1 MGGLNDSSFRF
12 QSASRRQAPEDIVTD
27 LTRRKML
34 GVAAAGAVTSL
45 STSVEAAAPGAPAT
59 PPAPSSLPDPN
70 DLRLFVALSSALTGI
85 AVLKLAP
92 TVDPIQVKNE
102 YFAAASA
109 DPAFPTLLQIMRS
122 ESDPAAA
129 ASKVM
134 NDPKLR
140 YLGRSIILAWYL
152 GVWYDPKVLERYNG
166 PGDQAFPVPP
176 VKVISPTA
184 YTQGWTWRVAQAH
197 PMGYSELRYG
207 YWANDPLSL
216 DDYIKIVS

>member
-1 MGGLNDSSFRF
+1 
-12 QSASRRQAPEDIVTD
+12 VTD

-45 STSVEAAAPGAPAT
+45 STSVEAAAPGASAT
-59 PPAPSSLPDPN
+59 PPAPNPLPDEN
-70 DLRLFVALSSALTGI
+70 DLRLFVALSSVLTGI

-92 TVDPIQVKNE
+92 TVDPIQVRFD
-102 YFAAASA
+102 YFNAASA
-109 DPAFPTLLQIMRS
+109 DPGFPALLQIIRNDPNP
-122 ESDPAAA
+122 ESAAN
-129 ASKVM
+129 KVM
-134 NDPKLR
+134 NDPKLK

-152 GVWYDPKVLERYNG
+152 GVWYDPKILERYNG

-207 YWANDPLSL
+207 YWQDEPLPL
-216 DDYIKIVS
+216 DEYIKIVS